1 MVYLIHNKNERKV
14 MNYLNYKVL
23 EGNSC
28 AGGLAEVTNGVGS
41 VEYAVG
47 SESYKW
53 VGETAEER
61 HALKQ
66 KQWFYRASK
75 VFATEAEA
83 RELYDSKQA
92 SAMAYFDR
100 YGTANE

>member
-1 MVYLIHNKNERKV
+1 

-23 EGNSC
+23 EVNSC
-28 AGGLAEVTNGVGS
+28 VGGLAEVTNGVGK

-53 VGETAEER
+53 VGTTAEER

-66 KQWFYRASK
+66 KQWFYKAAK

-83 RELYDSKQA
+83 RELYNKRQ
-92 SAMAYFDR
+92 SAARAYFDR
-100 YGTANE
+100 YGTANEQA

>member
-1 MVYLIHNKNERKV
+1 

-23 EGNSC
+23 EINSC
-28 AGGLAEVTNGVGS
+28 AGGLAEVTNDVGK

-61 HALKQ
+61 HSLKQ
-66 KQWFYRASK
+66 KQCFYKAVK

-92 SAMAYFDR
+92 SAMAYFNR